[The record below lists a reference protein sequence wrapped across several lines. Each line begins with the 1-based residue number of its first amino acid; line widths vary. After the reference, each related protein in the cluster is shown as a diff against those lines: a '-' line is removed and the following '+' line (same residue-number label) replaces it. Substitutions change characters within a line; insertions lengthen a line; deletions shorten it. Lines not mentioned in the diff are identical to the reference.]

1 MTFSLSEWDV
11 AALVAGVGA
20 VLLVLVLLTTRTRL
34 VVFDWQTALLY
45 RDGLFR
51 RTLGPG
57 KYRFFC
63 PPHSWLIFDRRPQFV
78 TVPGQEVLTR
88 DALGLKLTLHAEYQ
102 IEDPLKLVRSF
113 SIMGQSEIAGA
124 LYPIIQLPIRE
135 AAATYTLDEIL
146 QNRDAIPAMVQ
157 AAAVERLAQ
166 GGIKLTKI
174 AVRDIMIGKE
184 LRDAYAASAIVQKT
198 SAATLERARSEV
210 AAMRALANAARMAQG
225 NPELMQLRALQ
236 AVQAGQGR
244 HTIVLDL
251 AGRRGD
257 AAAAG
262 DVGGANDLA

>member
-1 MTFSLSEWDV
+1 MDV
-11 AALVAGVGA
+11 TALVVGVGA

-51 RTLGPG
+51 RALEPG

-63 PPHSWLIFDRRPQFV
+63 PPHSWLIFDRRPQFL

-113 SIMGQSEIAGA
+113 SIAGNNEVGGA
-124 LYPIIQLPIRE
+124 IYPIIQLPIRE

-157 AAAVERLAQ
+157 AAAVEF
-166 GGIKLTKI
+166 
-174 AVRDIMIGKE
+174 D
-184 LRDAYAASAIVQKT
+184 D
-198 SAATLERARSEV
+198 
-210 AAMRALANAARMAQG
+210 
-225 NPELMQLRALQ
+225 
-236 AVQAGQGR
+236 
-244 HTIVLDL
+244 
-251 AGRRGD
+251 
-257 AAAAG
+257 
-262 DVGGANDLA
+262 